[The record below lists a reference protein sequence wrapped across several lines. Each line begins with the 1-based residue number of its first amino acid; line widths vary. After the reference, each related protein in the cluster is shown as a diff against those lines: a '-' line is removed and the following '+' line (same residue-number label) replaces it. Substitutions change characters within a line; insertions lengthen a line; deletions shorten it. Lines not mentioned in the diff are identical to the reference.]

1 MAENELYHYGVK
13 GMKWGQRKALARSAK
28 YAKKIKRG
36 SPHAIT
42 GLAFENS
49 GYKKLAN
56 QYYKKADKQYQK
68 WEAKK
73 QKADNTAKNYN
84 TTEAQAA
91 RKAKMKKAAIAGAAV
106 AGTALAAYGGYKLNK
121 FVRSTNYQYRTQQ
134 GKEYAK
140 DLVKQGFVDEII
152 TDKTYSWD
160 ATPAYRM
167 AAEAARNTA
176 KSDRLPTAIANTI
189 RYKRLYG

>member
-1 MAENELYHYGVK
+1 MNNDELYHYGVK
-13 GMKWGQRKALARSAK
+13 GMKWGVRKAVQNANRSFVNVSRSLGRTGVGKAGIRVAK
-28 YAKKIKRG
+28 KSMMAYGRGAKKINN
-36 SPHAIT
+36 AVT
-42 GLAFENS
+42 TA
-49 GYKKLAN
+49 KK
-56 QYYKKADKQYQK
+56 KMSTP
-68 WEAKK
+68 EAKAK
-73 QKADNTAKNYN
+73 IDKAAKTAKV
-84 TTEAQAA
+84 
-91 RKAKMKKAAIAGAAV
+91 GAAV
-106 AGTALAAYGGYKLNK
+106 AGVALAAYGGYKLNK
-121 FVRSTNYQYRTQQ
+121 YAKDANYQYRMQQ